1 MLSTWEAIF
10 PTPVLMANIGR
21 ELSEEEK
28 AFFVR
33 TQSNTVE
40 NVFNRRSAST
50 CILDADELRSL
61 RSFIEEHIAQFSRE
75 TFSLKESLE
84 FYITQSWVN
93 YTKPGQ
99 GHHRHCHTNSLIS
112 GVFYVSA
119 VKGVDAI
126 CFYRDASFPLSAGD
140 EVPNC
145 YSANSWRFTVGAGD
159 LILFPSR
166 LTHGVAN
173 NTSKHIRVSLAF
185 NAFVR
190 GELGSEELLNR
201 LTL

>member
-10 PTPVLMANIGR
+10 PTPVLISNIGR
-21 ELSEEEK
+21 ELSAEEK

-33 TQSNTVE
+33 TQSHTIE
-40 NVFNRRSAST
+40 NVFNSRSVST
-50 CILDADELRSL
+50 RVLDADELRSL
-61 RSFIEEHIAQFSRE
+61 RCFIEEHIEQFARK
-75 TFSLKESLE
+75 TFSLRETLQ

-93 YTKPGQ
+93 YTEPGQ

-119 VKGVDAI
+119 VKEVDGI
-126 CFYRDASFPLSAGD
+126 CFYRDAPAHMCGGD
-140 EVPNC
+140 EVRSW
-145 YSANSWRFTVGAGD
+145 YTANSWRFSVGAGD
-159 LILFPSR
+159 LVLFPSR
-166 LTHGVAN
+166 LTHGVDE

-185 NAFVR
+185 NTFVR
-190 GELGSEELLNR
+190 GELGSEDLLNR

>member
-1 MLSTWEAIF
+1 MLSTWEDIF

-21 ELSEEEK
+21 ELTEEETS
-28 AFFVR
+28 FFVR
-33 TQSNTVE
+33 TQNNTVE
-40 NVFNRRSAST
+40 NVFNSRSAST
-50 CILDADELRSL
+50 HILDAVEMQALRA
-61 RSFIEEHIAQFSRE
+61 FIEDHIAQFAAK
-75 TFSLKESLE
+75 TFSAKESLQ

-99 GHHRHCHTNSLIS
+99 GHHKHCHTNSLIS

-126 CFYRDASFPLSAGD
+126 CFYRDAPSPIYAGD
-140 EVPNC
+140 EVRNC
-145 YSANSWRFTVGAGD
+145 YSANSWRFSVGAGD
-159 LILFPSR
+159 LVLFPSR

-185 NAFVR
+185 NTFVR